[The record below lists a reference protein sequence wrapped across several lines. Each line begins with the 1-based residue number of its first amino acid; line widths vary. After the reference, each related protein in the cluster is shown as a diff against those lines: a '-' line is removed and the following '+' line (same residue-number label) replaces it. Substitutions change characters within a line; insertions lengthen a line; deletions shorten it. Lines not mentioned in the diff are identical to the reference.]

1 MQRMSKNIAKKSAF
15 LFIVF
20 IATCVQVNAQFTITE
35 SFKGN
40 ASSDIIIGDGA
51 YLTSGVADPV
61 NDGWLRLTEDV
72 GSAKGFAYV
81 DKSFPSTLG
90 VLVDFEYTMWRSRSD
105 SGNGADGIGVFLFD
119 GTVENQNF
127 QLGGYGGSLGYANS
141 GNTPGLTGGY
151 IGVGLDSYGNFGNNS
166 EGRVGRIT
174 PDANGAGEVPNTVV
188 LRGPTTSSSSTT
200 NRFLA
205 GAKIGDRSGSANNI
219 RSRNEIDYNT
229 VSNTRPDYTTFF
241 RRVQVELIPLGGSSG
256 YEIIVRWTK
265 TYDGS
270 FTELIRYTTS
280 DVPPNLLK
288 LGFAAST
295 GGSYN
300 FHEIRNVLVTTPGNL
315 RVVKKTSKNTLR
327 SVDVG
332 NSENEISYNI
342 EVVNDTDGALEN
354 IEFEDKLTDANGNIL
369 DPSVFT
375 ITNITRQGFS
385 TGTSLPT
392 TSSTNQFTGSLNL
405 AANSTGSINITGIL
419 NEVPAGN
426 LVTNTASAFPTD
438 ITDEDLGN
446 NTSKVN
452 TPVIA
457 EGIDLIVDKTVDQSC
472 LDSSN
477 GNNFTLEVANLGSN
491 DLSYSSTNQ
500 VVVTETLP
508 TGTSISNLS
517 NTGWNVTTAGNV
529 YTFTKAGSGVL
540 ESGFSFPKIKYTI
553 NASAGY
559 VNNANVELLSS
570 SGTNVEN
577 IEPSENLGNNED
589 SVEIIPTPAAPVVTS
604 PVYYCIGEEATA
616 LTAEATGDFDLIWF
630 LNEGGA
636 GSEIPFTPDTNTPG
650 TTSYFVAQ
658 TNGSC
663 ESALSEIEVIV
674 LENPEA
680 GAITGNQEICE
691 GVTPAEITSQTNGSG
706 NGTISY
712 QWEMSKDEGNQWEII
727 NNAINANYQPGA
739 VRTSTL
745 FRRTTISEVNGV
757 ECQSQPTASI
767 LIETKRCAVIS
778 NPMMPSKAKNY

>member
-1 MQRMSKNIAKKSAF
+1 MSKNIAKKSAF

-20 IATCVQVNAQFTITE
+20 ISTCVQVNAQFTITE

-51 YLTSGVADPV
+51 YLTSGVADPI
-61 NDGWLRLTEDV
+61 NNGWLRLTEDI
-72 GSAKGFAYV
+72 GNAKGFAYV

-90 VLVDFEYTMWRSRSD
+90 VLVDFEYTMWRSRFD

-119 GTVENQNF
+119 GTVQNF
-127 QLGGYGGSLGYANS
+127 ALGGYGGSLGYAP
-141 GNTPGLTGGY
+141 NTNAGTSQGVTGGY
-151 IGVGLDSYGNFGNNS
+151 IGIGLDSYGNFGNNN
-166 EGRVGRIT
+166 EGRIGRIT
-174 PDANGAGEVPNTVV
+174 RDANNAGEVPNTVI
-188 LRGPTTSSSSTT
+188 LRGPTTNSSATT

-205 GAKIGDRSGSANNI
+205 GAKIGDRSGTANQI
-219 RSRNEIDYNT
+219 RMRNEIDYNT
-229 VSNTRPDYTTFF
+229 VNSIRPDYSAFY
-241 RRVQVELIPLGGSSG
+241 RRIQIEIIPLGENSG
-256 YEIIVRWTK
+256 YEIIVRWAK
-265 TYDGS
+265 TYDGG
-270 FTELIRYTTS
+270 FTELIKYTTNEA
-280 DVPPNLLK
+280 PPNLLK

-295 GGSYN
+295 RGSFN

-315 RVVKKTSKNTLR
+315 RVIKKTDKSVLR
-327 SVDVG
+327 SIDAG
-332 NSENEISYNI
+332 SNENEISYNI

-375 ITNITRQGFS
+375 ITNITSQGFS
-385 TGTSLPT
+385 AGTSLPST
-392 TSSTNQFTGSLNL
+392 PSTNQFTGSLNL
-405 AANSTGSINITGIL
+405 AANSTGSINIIGVL

-457 EGIDLIVDKTVDQSC
+457 EGIDLIVDKTVDRSC

-477 GNNFTLEVANLGSN
+477 GNDFTLEVTNLGSN

-500 VVVTETLP
+500 VVVKETLP

-517 NTGWNVTTAGNV
+517 NTGWNMTNSGNT
-529 YTFTKAGSGVL
+529 YTFIKSGSGVL

-559 VNNANVELLSS
+559 VNNASVELLSS

-604 PVYYCIGEEATA
+604 PVYYCKGEEAIA
-616 LTAEATGDFDLIWF
+616 LTAEATGNFDLIWF

-636 GSEIPFTPDTNTPG
+636 GSEIPFTPDTTTPG

-680 GAITGNQEICE
+680 GSIIGNQEICE
-691 GVTPAEITSQTNGSG
+691 GVTPAEITSQANGSG

-727 NNAINANYQPGA
+727 NNAINANYQPEA